1 MVWMFELNLVLFNFE
16 DINNN
21 NFYWNVLRSLKL
33 WLIDFYVLWCNY
45 CYMFRFKVE
54 VVVKVSFV
62 FFFCDDLIF
71 FVVIVKIL
79 IIFICTLYFLFLF

>member
-1 MVWMFELNLVLFNFE
+1 MVWMFELNLVFFNFE

-62 FFFCDDLIF
+62 FFFRDDLIF

>member
-45 CYMFRFKVE
+45 CYMFRFKIE
-54 VVVKVSFV
+54 VVVKVSFF

-71 FVVIVKIL
+71 L
-79 IIFICTLYFLFLF
+79 LLL